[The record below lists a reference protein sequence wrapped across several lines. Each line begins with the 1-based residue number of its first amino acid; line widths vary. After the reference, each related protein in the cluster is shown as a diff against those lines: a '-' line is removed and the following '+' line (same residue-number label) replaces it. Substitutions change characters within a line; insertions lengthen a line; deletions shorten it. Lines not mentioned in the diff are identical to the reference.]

1 MLNDLLSFLKYFLVD
16 LLIPIGLTQIEMSL
30 ASKFLSILCLLRN
43 GDLRQTMKLWR

>member
-43 GDLRQTMKLWR
+43 GDLRQTMKL